1 MKTFALYNMKGG
13 VGKTAS
19 CVNLAY
25 EAAAEGS
32 VTLLWDLDPQ
42 GASSYYLNL
51 KPKIK
56 GGSEQLFSKNGSV
69 HQFIKSSEYKHL
81 DVIPADLSNR
91 NLDLFLDDLK
101 NSQKRFQ
108 QMLKKL
114 ETEYNYL
121 FIDCPPS
128 LTLLTEHVFKAADY
142 ILIPTIPTTLS
153 ERTYKQVIKYMKKHG
168 FDTSK
173 AVPFFSMVDRRKK
186 LHTQTIFDLSHS
198 FNQYLHTRIPNS
210 SLIEQMGV
218 YRAPLMA
225 YSRNSEP
232 AQAYRE
238 LWSEI
243 KALA

>member
-25 EAAAEGS
+25 QSAIEGN

-42 GASSYYLNL
+42 GAATFYLQL

-56 GGSEQLFSKNGSV
+56 GGAGQLFEKNSSI
-69 HQFIKSSEYKHL
+69 HQFIKSTHYSRL
-81 DVIPADLSNR
+81 DVLPSDLSNR

-101 NSQKRFQ
+101 KSRKRFD
-108 QMLKKL
+108 QMIAKL
-114 ETEYNYL
+114 STEYNYL
-121 FIDCPPS
+121 FIDCPPA
-128 LTLLTEHVFKAADY
+128 LNLLTEHIFEIVDY
-142 ILIPTIPTTLS
+142 ILIPTVPTTLS
-153 ERTYKQVIKYMKKHG
+153 ERTYQQVMKYMRNHEFNPEK
-168 FDTSK
+168 
-173 AVPFFSMVDRRKK
+173 VIPFFSMVDRRKK
-186 LHTQTIFDLSHS
+186 LHKQTIFNLSHS
-198 FNQYLHTRIPNS
+198 FPQLLHTTIPNS
-210 SLIEQMGV
+210 SLVEQMGI

-238 LWSEI
+238 LWSELQ
-243 KALA
+243 AL

>member
-1 MKTFALYNMKGG
+1 MKGG

-25 EAAAEGS
+25 EASMEGNI
-32 VTLLWDLDPQ
+32 TLLWDLDPQ
-42 GASSYYLNL
+42 GASSYYLKL

-56 GGSEQLFSKNGSV
+56 GGAGSLFQKKASV
-69 HQFIKSSEYKHL
+69 HQFIKTSEFKRL

-101 NSQKRFQ
+101 NSQKRFDR
-108 QMLKKL
+108 MIEKL
-114 ETEYNYL
+114 STEYNYL

-128 LTLLTEHVFKAADY
+128 LTLLTEHIFEIADY

-153 ERTYKQVIKYMKKHG
+153 ERTYNQVIKYMQKHG

-186 LHTQTIFDLSHS
+186 LHAEKMFDLSHS
-198 FNQYLHTRIPNS
+198 FTQHLQTRIPNS